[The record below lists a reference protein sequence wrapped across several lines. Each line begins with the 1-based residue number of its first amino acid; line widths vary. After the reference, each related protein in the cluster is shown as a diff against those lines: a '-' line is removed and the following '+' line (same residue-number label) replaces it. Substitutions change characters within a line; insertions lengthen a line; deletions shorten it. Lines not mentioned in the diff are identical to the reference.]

1 MLKSVITFLLVMS
14 SLCTTLAHAGPNW
27 QAGNI
32 SDLTTGTTGILITL
46 DSGPP
51 DNCQGTPYGWMLI
64 GQENKAMTA
73 LVLMLWSTGRKY
85 VMVYTNATPAGSYC
99 TINQVDPPG

>member
-1 MLKSVITFLLVMS
+1 MS

-32 SDLTTGTTGILITL
+32 IDLTSSAAGIQIML
-46 DSGPP
+46 DTGPP

-64 GQENKAMTA
+64 SQDSKAMTA
-73 LVLMLWSTGRKY
+73 VVLTMWATGKKY
-85 VMVYTNATPAGSYC
+85 VMVYTNAMPAGGYC